1 MALYFYHTEIGQ
13 IGIEENDNK
22 ISAIYIENEQKLNTT
37 PKIAE
42 TKVIKETA
50 KQIKAYFRGELT
62 QFSVEFSLG
71 GTEFMR
77 RVWLELVKIPYG
89 QTATYGEIAK
99 RVGSPKG
106 YRAVGLANNR
116 NPIPIIIPCHRV
128 IGADGSLV
136 GFRSGLHIKQ
146 KLLDL
151 EKRYNPVKVSPEL

>member
-1 MALYFYHTEIGQ
+1 MALYFYDTIIGQ
-13 IGIEENDNK
+13 LGIEENDNK
-22 ISAIYIENEQKLNTT
+22 ITAIYIENGQKLNTT
-37 PKIAE
+37 PKIIE

-50 KQIKAYFRGELT
+50 KQLKAYFRGELKK
-62 QFSVEFSLG
+62 FSVEFSLN

-77 RVWLELVKIPYG
+77 KVWLELIKIPYG

-99 RVGSPKG
+99 RVECEKG

-116 NPIPIIIPCHRV
+116 NPIPLIIPCHRV
-128 IGADGSLV
+128 IGADGSLT

-151 EKRYNPVKVSPEL
+151 EKKYSVMVSPE